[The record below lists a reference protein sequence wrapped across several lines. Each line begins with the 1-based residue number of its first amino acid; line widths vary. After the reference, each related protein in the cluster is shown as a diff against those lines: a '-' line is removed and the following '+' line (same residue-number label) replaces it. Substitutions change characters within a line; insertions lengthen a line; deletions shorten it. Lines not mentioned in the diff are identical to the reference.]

1 MIRAT
6 ARVRR
11 NLVFR
16 VAAKLCRQYLRWY
29 HNASYKLDRNGERW
43 LLRALAGERLRTLLD
58 VGANVGKWARTAA
71 AAHPEATIYALE
83 LVPATFERLRA
94 ATADE
99 PRIRC
104 FSVGL
109 AERRGRLHV
118 RYNPAASTHTSFTE
132 YPYGWE
138 GGGEDLECPVL
149 PGDEFLAEQG
159 LATVDF
165 LKIDTEGAEPLV
177 LQGFARALGE
187 RRIRFVQFEY
197 SRINIYTKFL
207 LRDFYQLFEGY
218 GYVVGKLF
226 PDHVDVRPY
235 AMNDEDFMGPNYIA
249 CPRNDPAL
257 AKLVR

>member
-1 MIRAT
+1 MRRPT

-11 NLVFR
+11 SAFFR
-16 VAAKLCRQYLRWY
+16 TLAKLARQYLKWY
-29 HNASYKLDRNGERW
+29 GNASYKLDRNGERW

-58 VGANVGKWARTAA
+58 VGANVGQWARTAA
-71 AAHPEATIYALE
+71 EAHPEATIYALE

-99 PRIRC
+99 ARIRC
-104 FSVGL
+104 FGVGL
-109 AERRGRLHV
+109 AERRGRVHV
-118 RYNPAASTHTSFTE
+118 RYNPAASTHTSVTE
-132 YPYGWE
+132 YPYGWV
-138 GGGEDLECPVL
+138 GEDLECPVL

-177 LQGFARALGE
+177 LQGFARALAE

-207 LRDFYQLFEGY
+207 LRDFYRLFEGY

-235 AMNDEDFMGPNYIA
+235 GMNDEDFMGPNYIA

-257 AKLVR
+257 AKLVK

>member
-1 MIRAT
+1 MIRPT

-11 NLVFR
+11 NPVFR

-43 LLRALAGERLRTLLD
+43 LLRALAGERLRTLVD

-71 AAHPEATIYALE
+71 AAHPEAAIYALE

-104 FSVGL
+104 FGVGL
-109 AERRGRLHV
+109 AERRGRLQV

-132 YPYGWE
+132 YPYGWV
-138 GGGEDLECPVL
+138 GEELECTVL

-177 LQGFARALGE
+177 LQGFARAFGE

-226 PDHVDVRPY
+226 PDHVDLRPY

-257 AKLVR
+257 AKLVK